1 MMTFGLNRP
10 VYSFGLG
17 IAGSIFLFGG
27 MCSYSPDDVRQFLGE
42 DARILTPTEIDRVLE
57 TYPDHR
63 IIEVLDIRDLH
74 TITDFRLYIAR
85 DTRTWTPKDTRV
97 FEAEDTRTF
106 IVERPCKDGDV

>member
-42 DARILTPTEIDRVLE
+42 DARLLTPTEIDRVLE
-57 TYPDHR
+57 TNRDHR
-63 IIEVLDIRDLH
+63 IIEILEFRDLYA
-74 TITDFRLYIAR
+74 IQEFRTYRPIEPRFWAA
-85 DTRTWTPKDTRV
+85 KDTRI
-97 FEAEDTRTF
+97 FIAEDVRTF
-106 IVERPCKDGDV
+106 IVERPCKDGNV